1 MTSGVQESTAP
12 SLEYAWIG
20 KSIPKVEDRRL
31 LLGRGQYVDDMVLG
45 GMLHAAVL
53 RSPVAHA
60 RIRSIDA
67 SRARALPG
75 VVAVVTGQE
84 ALELLGPLPDF
95 GPHPDKHVF
104 RALAADKARF
114 VGEPLAAIAASSRY
128 VAEDARDLIEVDF
141 ELLDPIPSIEN
152 AISPGAALVQIGRA
166 SCRERG
172 ENV

>member
-1 MTSGVQESTAP
+1 MTTGTETAP
-12 SLEYAWIG
+12 SLGYAWIG

-45 GMLHAAVL
+45 RMLHAAVL

-60 RIRSIDA
+60 RITSIDA
-67 SRARALPG
+67 SKARELPG

-114 VGEPLAAIAASSRY
+114 VGEPLAAIAATSRY
-128 VAEDARDLIEVDF
+128 VAEDARDLIEVEF
-141 ELLDPIPSIEN
+141 EPLDPISSIE
-152 AISPGAALVQIGRA
+152 
-166 SCRERG
+166 
-172 ENV
+172 